1 MAVLTTT
8 KPSSTWRG
16 EGGKVN
22 KTWQR
27 RKHVDTIHVSA
38 AWITGKPTESPRMG
52 TAGTLFLFAILPRLC
67 HVPRAL
73 LLTLPFT

>member
-1 MAVLTTT
+1 M
-8 KPSSTWRG
+8 
-16 EGGKVN
+16 
-22 KTWQR
+22 
-27 RKHVDTIHVSA
+27 DTIHVSA